1 MTFWEKLTASVVK
14 RDSLLCVGLDPRSG
28 RLQGHDCVA
37 DLNKAIIDATADLA
51 CIYKP
56 NIAFYEAMGDVGLA
70 ALRETL
76 DYIPDDV
83 PVLLDAK
90 RNDIAATVDAYAQ
103 AVFDVW
109 GVDAVTV
116 NPYLGRDGVDAFL
129 RYADRGVFVLCKTS
143 NPSSSELQDLP
154 YRGEPL
160 YRHVARLA
168 VGWAGDSPI
177 GLVTGATYPGALADI
192 RADAPEAWLL
202 APGVG
207 AQGGELEAVVRA
219 GLRPDGLGML
229 VNASRSIMYADD
241 PRREAQ
247 RLRDAI
253 NCVRRAMRAE
263 GTAADDPQARERRAL
278 AHGLFEAQ
286 CVCFGDFVLHSGAHS
301 PIYIDLRR
309 LVTYPSLLERV
320 ARCYARLLSVLD
332 YDRIAAIPYAAL
344 PIGTA
349 VSLQTGRPL
358 IYPRRESKEYG
369 TRRQIEGEF
378 HVGET
383 AVLLDDLITSG
394 GSKVEA
400 MEPLQ
405 AAGLAVRDVVVLI
418 DREQG
423 GAADLARRGYR
434 LHAAMTLRQLVE
446 ILAADGAL
454 GASEA
459 QRVRDYLE
467 GKG

>member
-1 MTFWEKLTASVVK
+1 MAFWEKLTASVTK
-14 RDSLLCVGLDPRSG
+14 RNSLLCVGLDPRSD
-28 RLQGHDCVA
+28 RLQGHRSVA
-37 DLNKAIIDATADLA
+37 DLNKAVIDATADLA

-56 NIAFYEAMGDVGLA
+56 NVAFYEAMGDAGLA

-76 DYIPDDV
+76 DHVPEDI

-90 RNDIAATVDAYAQ
+90 RNDIAATADAYAQ

-143 NPSSSELQDLP
+143 NPSSGELQDLL

-168 VGWAGDSPI
+168 VAWAGERPV
-177 GLVTGATYPGALADI
+177 GLVTGATYPKALADI
-192 RADAPEAWLL
+192 RGDAPNAWLL
-202 APGVG
+202 VPGVG

-219 GLRPDGLGML
+219 GLRPDGMGMV
-229 VNASRSIMYADD
+229 VNASRSIMYGDD
-241 PRREAQ
+241 PRREARQ
-247 RLRDAI
+247 LRDAI
-253 NCVRRAMRAE
+253 NRVREAVRAE
-263 GTAADDPQARERRAL
+263 GAVASDPRDRELREL
-278 AHGLFEAQ
+278 AHGLSEAQ

-301 PIYIDLRR
+301 PVYIDLRR
-309 LVTYPSLLERV
+309 LVTYPVLLERV
-320 ARCYARLLSVLD
+320 ARCYARLLSPLE

-349 VSLQTGRPL
+349 VSVQTGRPL

-378 HVGET
+378 HAGET

-394 GSKVEA
+394 ASKVEA
-400 MEPLQ
+400 MEPLL
-405 AAGLAVRDVVVLI
+405 AAGLVVRDVVVLI

-423 GAADLARRGYR
+423 GAADLARRGYS
-434 LHAAMTLRQLVE
+434 LHAAMTLRQLVDV
-446 ILAADGAL
+446 LAADGAL
-454 GASEA
+454 GPSDAR
-459 QRVRDYLE
+459 RVRDYL
-467 GKG
+467 KGRG